1 MSGNYV
7 GAEIQALAAETLALQ
22 AVIIHVLSRL
32 ADKGLRP
39 IIEEGLSDAAAFLA
53 GTSSDHRGKSLHIVE
68 QIRQGVMRDDP
79 LPLLRETPR

>member
-7 GAEIQALAAETLALQ
+7 GAEIEALAAETLALQ
-22 AVIIHVLSRL
+22 AVVIHVLSRL

-39 IIEEGLSDAAAFLA
+39 IIEEGLSDASAFLA
-53 GTSSDHRGKSLHIVE
+53 GTSADHRAKSLHIVE
-68 QIRQGVMRDDP
+68 QIRQCVMRDDP